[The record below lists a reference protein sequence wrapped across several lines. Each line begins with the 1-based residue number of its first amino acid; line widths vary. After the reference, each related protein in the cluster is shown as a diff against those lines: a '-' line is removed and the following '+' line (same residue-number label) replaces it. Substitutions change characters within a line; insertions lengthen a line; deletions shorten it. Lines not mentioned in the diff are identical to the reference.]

1 MNQNAQ
7 KDANATSSLLV
18 VLNTDGRTTVTVAAE
33 PVRHALMCS
42 GVSLGMDNGPIW
54 ALKDDNSV
62 STLVCVSS
70 TDFKTPVAVYGDIN
84 DNIFIQT

>member
-1 MNQNAQ
+1 MNAQ
-7 KDANATSSLLV
+7 KDANNTSSLMA
-18 VLNTDGRTTVTVAAE
+18 VLNTNGKTTVTIAAE
-33 PVRHALMCS
+33 PTRHALMCV
-42 GVSLGMDNGPIW
+42 GVELGMNNGPIW

-84 DNIFIQT
+84 DNLFIQT